1 MTLYHS
7 TFGWFDAPSCKT
19 TSVGQAYN
27 CFPPSQI
34 KHAALVY
41 TDVLLLGTLS
51 FRGRLKEP
59 TLSKRVEASRIYL
72 FIFFANQI

>member
-1 MTLYHS
+1 MALYHS

-34 KHAALVY
+34 KHAALFY
-41 TDVLLLGTLS
+41 ADVLLLGTLCNVGALVDLC
-51 FRGRLKEP
+51 FKFYKKAR
-59 TLSKRVEASRIYL
+59 
-72 FIFFANQI
+72 